1 MPDKSPKTTIDSHA
15 NAWKTGIFSNLSA
28 EQLQE
33 LEQRNSSVD
42 YAKNSTVFTEGSY
55 PKGVFYISSGKVKI
69 YAIGNEGKAQII
81 HIAKAGEVIGF
92 RAMFSEESYKVS
104 ASTLEEA
111 KIDFIDRA
119 EFMKMMD
126 DNTALRNSV
135 IRELAKE
142 LGDKAL
148 FITNLAQKSVRERLA
163 YSLLMLEE
171 VYLNEP
177 INLSRE
183 DLANFVG
190 TATETL
196 IRLLKEF
203 REEGLIHIQ
212 TRKLTILDRA
222 KLNKLAGK

>member
-1 MPDKSPKTTIDSHA
+1 MSEKSRKTTIDSHA
-15 NAWKTGIFSNLSA
+15 NAWKAGIFSNLST
-28 EQLQE
+28 EQAAA
-33 LEQRNSSVD
+33 LENHRSAVI
-42 YAKNSTVFTEGSY
+42 YPKNTSVFTEGTY
-55 PKGVFYISSGKVKI
+55 PKGVFYISRGKVKI
-69 YAIGNEGKAQII
+69 YAVGNEGKAHII

-92 RAMFSEESYKVS
+92 RAMFSEDVYKVS
-104 ASTLEEA
+104 ASALEEA
-111 KIDFIDRA
+111 EIDFIERS

-126 DNTALRNSV
+126 DNRELRNAV

-163 YSLLMLEE
+163 YSLLILEE

-177 INLSRE
+177 INLTRE

-203 REEGLIHIQ
+203 REEGLIQIQ

-222 KLNKLAGK
+222 RLNKLAGR

>member
-15 NAWKTGIFSNLSA
+15 NAWKTGIFSNLST

-33 LEQRNSSVD
+33 LEQRNSSVA

-111 KIDFIDRA
+111 KIDFIDRP

-163 YSLLMLEE
+163 YSLLILEE

>member
-1 MPDKSPKTTIDSHA
+1 VKNKTIIDSHA
-15 NAWKTGIFSNLSA
+15 NAWKTGMFSNLS
-28 EQLQE
+28 EPEIEE
-33 LEQRNSSVD
+33 LESRQSSVV
-42 YAKNSTVFTEGSY
+42 YEKNKVVFTEGSY
-55 PKGVFYISSGKVKI
+55 PKGVFYINRGKVKI
-69 YAIGNEGKAQII
+69 YAVGNEGKAQII

-92 RAMFSEESYKVS
+92 RAMFSEDSYKVS

-111 KIDFIDRA
+111 EIGFIDRA
-119 EFMKMMD
+119 DFMKLMD
-126 DNTALRNSV
+126 DNKGLRNTI

-163 YSLLMLEE
+163 YSLLILEE
-171 VYLNEP
+171 VYISEP

-212 TRKLTILDRA
+212 TRKLTILDRN

>member
-1 MPDKSPKTTIDSHA
+1 M
-15 NAWKTGIFSNLSA
+15 
-28 EQLQE
+28 
-33 LEQRNSSVD
+33 
-42 YAKNSTVFTEGSY
+42 
-55 PKGVFYISSGKVKI
+55 KI
-69 YAIGNEGKAQII
+69 YAVGNEGKAHII

-92 RAMFSEESYKVS
+92 RAMFSEDAYKVS

-111 KIDFIDRA
+111 EIDFIERP

-126 DNTALRNSV
+126 DNRELRNAI

-163 YSLLMLEE
+163 YSLLILEE

-177 INLSRE
+177 INLTRE

-222 KLNKLAGK
+222 RLNKLAGK

>member
-1 MPDKSPKTTIDSHA
+1 MTEKSPKATIASHA
-15 NAWKTGIFSNLSA
+15 DAWKTGIFSNLSPEEIKA
-28 EQLQE
+28 
-33 LEQRNSSVD
+33 LEARGSSVI
-42 YAKNSTVFTEGSY
+42 YPKNRIVFTEGSY
-55 PKGVFYISSGKVKI
+55 PKGVFYISRGKVKV

-92 RAMFSEESYKVS
+92 RAMFSEDSYKVS

-111 KIDFIDRA
+111 DIDFIERS

-126 DNTALRNSV
+126 DNKELRNSV

-148 FITNLAQKSVRERLA
+148 FITSLAQKSVRERLA
-163 YSLLMLEE
+163 WSLLNLEE
-171 VYLNEP
+171 VYTDEP

-222 KLNKLAGK
+222 KLNKLAGR